1 LQSSQFRKPYPT
13 DVSEEEWA
21 FVAPYLMLMRED
33 APQREYPLRE
43 IFNALRYLARC
54 GGPWRMLPND
64 LPPWEAVYGQMR
76 RWLASGVFERMAQD
90 LREILRWREG
100 TAQPTAAI
108 LDSRTL
114 QSTPESGARAGSMER
129 KRRKAAKCISLW
141 IRSDTC
147 SRCM

>member
-1 LQSSQFRKPYPT
+1 LQSSQFRKPYPC
-13 DVSEEEWA
+13 DVSDEEWA

-100 TAQPTAAI
+100 RAEQPTAAI

-114 QSTPESGARAGSMER
+114 QSTPESGARAGFDGAKKKKGR
-129 KRRKAAKCISLW
+129 KCISPW

-147 SRCM
+147 

>member
-1 LQSSQFRKPYPT
+1 
-13 DVSEEEWA
+13 
-21 FVAPYLMLMRED
+21 MLMRED
-33 APQREYPLRE
+33 APQREYRLRE

-76 RWLASGVFERMAQD
+76 RWLNSGVFERMAQD

-100 TAQPTAAI
+100 RTEQPTAAI

-114 QSTPESGARAGSMER
+114 QSTPESGER
-129 KRRKAAKCISLW
+129 SLNCIL
-141 IRSDTC
+141 
-147 SRCM
+147 